1 MRQYWTICFSMRRHL
16 VFCAKNPAVTD
27 FKFIKRRYVMKEKIE
42 RYFKIKENNSTIQTE
57 IFAGLTAFFTMVY
70 LLFLVPNTLMSA
82 FPEAFNEAGEIVGSN
97 ILHNGLTADQMLVSL
112 TIAACVAAAIGTLI
126 TALRTGIPFA
136 QGPSLA
142 IATFITYTVCGEMGY
157 TYEQALAAVFL
168 SGIVFFILT
177 HFGLEHKIRKAIP
190 HNIKYAV
197 TAGIGLFI
205 AFMGMQ
211 KCHMVV
217 ADSHHLVRFVD
228 FVSLSDY
235 NTMST
240 ILCIVGLVL
249 IAVLHYKHIH
259 GAILI
264 GKIIVIIAA
273 VPLGLYHHGEINLF
287 KYDFGGILPTA
298 FKMDFAGLVDRG
310 GSLSLLPGIVAA
322 AAIVAT
328 LCIMDVIETMSTV
341 IATDHILDHR
351 VHHDE
356 TNEKIKKTFEADAAA
371 SLVGASLGI
380 TTVSTF
386 VESSAMAVEGG
397 RTGFS
402 GVVTAIL
409 FILAIFIAP
418 FASVIPSAATA
429 TTLIITGVF
438 MMAVVKQINFHDVE
452 EGLPAF
458 FTLAFIPLTYNL
470 INGVALG
477 LVMHTFINLFSGKGR
492 EVKKG
497 TYIMT
502 ALFVLIFV
510 FM

>member
-1 MRQYWTICFSMRRHL
+1 
-16 VFCAKNPAVTD
+16 
-27 FKFIKRRYVMKEKIE
+27 MKTKIE
-42 RYFKIKENNSTIQTE
+42 KFFKIKENNSSIQTE
-57 IFAGLTAFFTMVY
+57 IFSGLTAFFTMVY
-70 LLFLVPNTLMSA
+70 LLFLVPNTIMGA
-82 FPEAFNEAGEIVGSN
+82 FPEAFNEAGEMVGSYVLN
-97 ILHNGLTADQMLVSL
+97 NGLTADEMLVSL
-112 TIAACVAAAIGTLI
+112 TIAACVAAAISTLI
-126 TALRTGIPFA
+126 TALKTGLPFA

-157 TYEQALAAVFL
+157 TYEQALAAVFI

-177 HFGLEHKIRKAIP
+177 MFGLEHKIRKAIP

-217 ADSHHLVRFVD
+217 ADSHHLVKFVN
-228 FVSLSDY
+228 FAGFSDY

-240 ILCIVGLVL
+240 LLCLAGLVL
-249 IAVLHYKHIH
+249 IAVMHYKHIH

-264 GKIIVIIAA
+264 GKIIVILAA
-273 VPLGLYHHGEINLF
+273 IPLGLYHHGEINLF
-287 KYDFGGILPTA
+287 AYDFDVVIPTA
-298 FKMDFAGLVDRG
+298 FKMDFAGLFTRG
-310 GSLSLLPGIVAA
+310 GDFSLGAGLIITASIV
-322 AAIVAT
+322 VT
-328 LCIMDVIETMSTV
+328 LCIMNVFETMSTV

-351 VHHDE
+351 VHHE
-356 TNEKIKKTFEADAAA
+356 QTNEKIKKTLEADAIGTV
-371 SLVGASLGI
+371 VGASMGV

-386 VESSAMAVEGG
+386 VESTAMAVEGG

-402 GVVTAIL
+402 GVITSLL

-438 MMAVVKQINFHDVE
+438 MMTVVKQINFHDVE
-452 EGLPAF
+452 EALPAF
-458 FTLAFIPLTYNL
+458 FTMAFIPLTYSL
-470 INGVALG
+470 VNGIFLG
-477 LVMHTFINLFSGKGR
+477 LVTHTFINVFSGRWAK
-492 EVKKG
+492 VKRG

-502 ALFVLIFV
+502 ALFVLMFV
-510 FM
+510 IM

>member
-1 MRQYWTICFSMRRHL
+1 
-16 VFCAKNPAVTD
+16 
-27 FKFIKRRYVMKEKIE
+27 MKTKIE
-42 RYFKIKENNSTIQTE
+42 KFFKIKENNSSIQTE
-57 IFAGLTAFFTMVY
+57 IFSGLTAFFTMVY
-70 LLFLVPNTLMSA
+70 LLFLVPNTIMGA
-82 FPEAFNEAGEIVGSN
+82 FPEAFNEAGEMVGSYVLN
-97 ILHNGLTADQMLVSL
+97 NGLTADEMLVSL
-112 TIAACVAAAIGTLI
+112 TIAACVAAAISTLI
-126 TALRTGIPFA
+126 TALKTGLPFA

-157 TYEQALAAVFL
+157 TYEQALAAVFI

-177 HFGLEHKIRKAIP
+177 MFGLEHKIRKAIP

-217 ADSHHLVRFVD
+217 ADSHHLVKFVN
-228 FVSLSDY
+228 FAGFSDY

-240 ILCIVGLVL
+240 LLCLAGLVL
-249 IAVLHYKHIH
+249 IAVMHYKHIH

-264 GKIIVIIAA
+264 GKIIVILAA
-273 VPLGLYHHGEINLF
+273 IPLGLYHHGEINLF
-287 KYDFGGILPTA
+287 AYDFGVIIPTA
-298 FKMDFAGLVDRG
+298 FKMDFAGLFTRG
-310 GSLSLLPGIVAA
+310 GDFSLGAGLIITASIV
-322 AAIVAT
+322 VT
-328 LCIMDVIETMSTV
+328 LCIMNVFETMSTV

-351 VHHDE
+351 VHHEE
-356 TNEKIKKTFEADAAA
+356 TNEKIKKTLEADAIGTV
-371 SLVGASLGI
+371 VGASMGV

-386 VESSAMAVEGG
+386 VESTAMAVEGG

-402 GVVTAIL
+402 GVVTSLL

-438 MMAVVKQINFHDVE
+438 MMTVVKQINFHDVE
-452 EGLPAF
+452 EALPAF
-458 FTLAFIPLTYNL
+458 FTMAFIPLTYSL
-470 INGVALG
+470 VNGIFLG
-477 LVMHTFINLFSGKGR
+477 LVTHTFINVFSGRWAK
-492 EVKKG
+492 VKKG

-502 ALFVLIFV
+502 ALFVLMFV
-510 FM
+510 IM

>member
-1 MRQYWTICFSMRRHL
+1 
-16 VFCAKNPAVTD
+16 
-27 FKFIKRRYVMKEKIE
+27 MKTKIE
-42 RYFKIKENNSTIQTE
+42 KFFKIKENNSSIQTE
-57 IFAGLTAFFTMVY
+57 IFSGLTAFFTMVY
-70 LLFLVPNTLMSA
+70 LLFLVPNTIMGA
-82 FPEAFNEAGEIVGSN
+82 FPEAFNEAGEMVGSYVLN
-97 ILHNGLTADQMLVSL
+97 NGLTADEMLVSL
-112 TIAACVAAAIGTLI
+112 TIAACVAAAISTLI
-126 TALRTGIPFA
+126 TALKTGLPFA

-157 TYEQALAAVFL
+157 TYEQALAAVFI

-177 HFGLEHKIRKAIP
+177 MFGLEHKIRKAIP

-217 ADSHHLVRFVD
+217 ADSHHLVKFVN
-228 FVSLSDY
+228 FAGFSDY

-240 ILCIVGLVL
+240 LLCLAGLVL
-249 IAVLHYKHIH
+249 IAVMHYKHIH

-264 GKIIVIIAA
+264 GKIIVILAA
-273 VPLGLYHHGEINLF
+273 IPLGLYHHGEINLF
-287 KYDFGGILPTA
+287 AYDFDVIIPTA
-298 FKMDFAGLVDRG
+298 FKMDFAGLFTRG
-310 GSLSLLPGIVAA
+310 GDFSLGTGLIITASIV
-322 AAIVAT
+322 VT
-328 LCIMDVIETMSTV
+328 LCIMNVFETMSTV

-351 VHHDE
+351 VHHEE
-356 TNEKIKKTFEADAAA
+356 TNEKIKKTLEADAIGTV
-371 SLVGASLGI
+371 VGASMGV

-386 VESSAMAVEGG
+386 VESTAMAVEGG

-402 GVVTAIL
+402 GVITSLL

-438 MMAVVKQINFHDVE
+438 MMTVVKQINFHDVE
-452 EGLPAF
+452 EALPAF
-458 FTLAFIPLTYNL
+458 FTMAFIPLTYSL
-470 INGVALG
+470 VNGIFLG
-477 LVMHTFINLFSGKGR
+477 LVTHTFINVFSGRWAK
-492 EVKKG
+492 VKRG

-502 ALFVLIFV
+502 ALFVLMFV
-510 FM
+510 IM

>member
-1 MRQYWTICFSMRRHL
+1 
-16 VFCAKNPAVTD
+16 
-27 FKFIKRRYVMKEKIE
+27 MKTKIE
-42 RYFKIKENNSTIQTE
+42 KFFKIKENNSSIQTE
-57 IFAGLTAFFTMVY
+57 IFSGLTAFFTMVY
-70 LLFLVPNTLMSA
+70 LLFLVPNTIMGA
-82 FPEAFNEAGEIVGSN
+82 FPEAFNEAGEMVGSYVLN
-97 ILHNGLTADQMLVSL
+97 NGLTADEMLVSL
-112 TIAACVAAAIGTLI
+112 TIAACVAAAISTLI
-126 TALRTGIPFA
+126 TALKTGLPFA

-157 TYEQALAAVFL
+157 TYEQALAAVFI

-177 HFGLEHKIRKAIP
+177 MFGLEHKIRKAIP

-217 ADSHHLVRFVD
+217 ADSHHLVKFVN
-228 FVSLSDY
+228 FAGFSDY

-240 ILCIVGLVL
+240 LLCLAGLVL
-249 IAVLHYKHIH
+249 IAVMHYKHIH

-264 GKIIVIIAA
+264 GKIIVILAA
-273 VPLGLYHHGEINLF
+273 IPLGLYHHGEINLF
-287 KYDFGGILPTA
+287 AYDFDVIIPTA
-298 FKMDFAGLVDRG
+298 FKMDFAGLFTRG
-310 GSLSLLPGIVAA
+310 GDFSLGAGLIITASIV
-322 AAIVAT
+322 VT
-328 LCIMDVIETMSTV
+328 LCIMNVFETMSTV

-351 VHHDE
+351 VHHE
-356 TNEKIKKTFEADAAA
+356 QTNEKIKKTLEADAIGTV
-371 SLVGASLGI
+371 VGASMGV

-386 VESSAMAVEGG
+386 VESTAMAVEGG

-402 GVVTAIL
+402 GVITSLL

-438 MMAVVKQINFHDVE
+438 MMTVVKQINFHDVE
-452 EGLPAF
+452 EALPAF
-458 FTLAFIPLTYNL
+458 FTMAFIPLTYSL
-470 INGVALG
+470 VNGIFLG
-477 LVMHTFINLFSGKGR
+477 LVTHTFINVFSGRWAK
-492 EVKKG
+492 VKKG

-502 ALFVLIFV
+502 ALFVLMFV
-510 FM
+510 IM

>member
-1 MRQYWTICFSMRRHL
+1 
-16 VFCAKNPAVTD
+16 
-27 FKFIKRRYVMKEKIE
+27 MKTKIE
-42 RYFKIKENNSTIQTE
+42 KFFKIKENNSSIQTE
-57 IFAGLTAFFTMVY
+57 IFSGLTAFFTMVY
-70 LLFLVPNTLMSA
+70 LLFLVPNTIMGA
-82 FPEAFNEAGEIVGSN
+82 FPEAFNEAGEMVGSYVLN
-97 ILHNGLTADQMLVSL
+97 NGLTADEMLVSL
-112 TIAACVAAAIGTLI
+112 TIAACVAAAISTLI
-126 TALRTGIPFA
+126 TALKTGLPFA

-157 TYEQALAAVFL
+157 TYEQALAAVFI

-177 HFGLEHKIRKAIP
+177 MFGLEHKIRKAIP

-217 ADSHHLVRFVD
+217 ADSHHLVKFVN
-228 FVSLSDY
+228 FAGFSDY

-240 ILCIVGLVL
+240 LLCLAGLVL
-249 IAVLHYKHIH
+249 IAVMHYKHIH

-264 GKIIVIIAA
+264 GKIIVILAA
-273 VPLGLYHHGEINLF
+273 IPLGLYHHGEINLF
-287 KYDFGGILPTA
+287 AYDFDVIIPTA
-298 FKMDFAGLVDRG
+298 FKMDFAGLFTRG
-310 GSLSLLPGIVAA
+310 GDFSLGAGLIITASIV
-322 AAIVAT
+322 VT
-328 LCIMDVIETMSTV
+328 LCIMNVFETMSTV

-351 VHHDE
+351 VHHEE
-356 TNEKIKKTFEADAAA
+356 TNEKIKKTLEADAIGTV
-371 SLVGASLGI
+371 VGASMGV

-386 VESSAMAVEGG
+386 VESTAMAVEGG

-402 GVVTAIL
+402 GVITSLL

-438 MMAVVKQINFHDVE
+438 MMTVVKQINFHDVE
-452 EGLPAF
+452 EALPAF
-458 FTLAFIPLTYNL
+458 FTMAFIPLTYSL
-470 INGVALG
+470 VNGIFLG
-477 LVMHTFINLFSGKGR
+477 LVTHTFINVYSGRWAK
-492 EVKKG
+492 VKKG

-502 ALFVLIFV
+502 ALFVLMFV
-510 FM
+510 IM

>member
-1 MRQYWTICFSMRRHL
+1 
-16 VFCAKNPAVTD
+16 
-27 FKFIKRRYVMKEKIE
+27 MKTKIE
-42 RYFKIKENNSTIQTE
+42 KFFKIKENNSSIQTE
-57 IFAGLTAFFTMVY
+57 IFSGLTAFFTMVY
-70 LLFLVPNTLMSA
+70 LLFLVPNTIMGA
-82 FPEAFNEAGEIVGSN
+82 FPEAFNEAGEMVGSYVLN
-97 ILHNGLTADQMLVSL
+97 NGLTADEMLVSL
-112 TIAACVAAAIGTLI
+112 TIAACVAAAISTLI
-126 TALRTGIPFA
+126 TALKTGLPFA

-157 TYEQALAAVFL
+157 TYEQALAAVFI

-177 HFGLEHKIRKAIP
+177 MFGLEHKIRKAIP

-217 ADSHHLVRFVD
+217 ADSHHLVKFVN
-228 FVSLSDY
+228 FAGFSDY

-240 ILCIVGLVL
+240 LLCLAGLVL
-249 IAVLHYKHIH
+249 IAVMHYKHIH

-264 GKIIVIIAA
+264 GKIIVILAA
-273 VPLGLYHHGEINLF
+273 IPLGLYHHGEINLF
-287 KYDFGGILPTA
+287 AYDFGVIIPTA
-298 FKMDFAGLVDRG
+298 FKMDFAGLFTRG
-310 GSLSLLPGIVAA
+310 RDFSLRAGLIITASIV
-322 AAIVAT
+322 VT
-328 LCIMDVIETMSTV
+328 LCIMNVFETMSTV

-351 VHHDE
+351 VHHE
-356 TNEKIKKTFEADAAA
+356 QTNEKIKKTLEADAIGTV
-371 SLVGASLGI
+371 VGASMGV

-386 VESSAMAVEGG
+386 VESTAMAVEGG

-402 GVVTAIL
+402 GVITSLL

-438 MMAVVKQINFHDVE
+438 MMTVVKQINFHDVE
-452 EGLPAF
+452 EALPAF
-458 FTLAFIPLTYNL
+458 FTMAFIPLTYSL
-470 INGVALG
+470 VNGIFLG
-477 LVMHTFINLFSGKGR
+477 LVTHTFINVFSGRWAK
-492 EVKKG
+492 VKKG

-502 ALFVLIFV
+502 ALFVLMFV
-510 FM
+510 IM

>member
-1 MRQYWTICFSMRRHL
+1 
-16 VFCAKNPAVTD
+16 
-27 FKFIKRRYVMKEKIE
+27 MKTKIE
-42 RYFKIKENNSTIQTE
+42 KFFKIKENNSSIQTE
-57 IFAGLTAFFTMVY
+57 IFSGLTALFTMVY
-70 LLFLVPNTLMSA
+70 LLFLVPNTIMGA
-82 FPEAFNEAGEIVGSN
+82 FPEAFNEAGEMVGSYVLN
-97 ILHNGLTADQMLVSL
+97 NGLTADEMLVSL
-112 TIAACVAAAIGTLI
+112 TIAACVAAAISTLI
-126 TALRTGIPFA
+126 TALKTGLPFA

-157 TYEQALAAVFL
+157 TYEQALAAVFI

-177 HFGLEHKIRKAIP
+177 MFGLEHKIRKAIP

-217 ADSHHLVRFVD
+217 ADSHHLVKFVN
-228 FVSLSDY
+228 FAGFSDY

-240 ILCIVGLVL
+240 LLCLAGLVL
-249 IAVLHYKHIH
+249 IAVMHYKHIH

-264 GKIIVIIAA
+264 GKIIVILATI
-273 VPLGLYHHGEINLF
+273 PLGLYHHGEINLF
-287 KYDFGGILPTA
+287 AYDFDVIIPTA
-298 FKMDFAGLVDRG
+298 FKMDFAGLFTRG
-310 GSLSLLPGIVAA
+310 GDFSLGAGLIITASIV
-322 AAIVAT
+322 VT
-328 LCIMDVIETMSTV
+328 LCIMNVFETMSTV

-351 VHHDE
+351 VHHEE
-356 TNEKIKKTFEADAAA
+356 TNEKIKKTLEADAIGTV
-371 SLVGASLGI
+371 VGASMGV

-386 VESSAMAVEGG
+386 VESTAMAVEGG

-402 GVVTAIL
+402 GVITSLL

-438 MMAVVKQINFHDVE
+438 MMTVVKQINFHDVE
-452 EGLPAF
+452 EALPAF
-458 FTLAFIPLTYNL
+458 FTMAFIPLTYSL
-470 INGVALG
+470 VNGIFLG
-477 LVMHTFINLFSGKGR
+477 LVTHTFINVFSGRWAK
-492 EVKKG
+492 VKRG

-502 ALFVLIFV
+502 ALFVLMFV
-510 FM
+510 IM

>member
-1 MRQYWTICFSMRRHL
+1 MNT
-16 VFCAKNPAVTD
+16 
-27 FKFIKRRYVMKEKIE
+27 KIE
-42 RYFKIKENNSTIQTE
+42 KFFKIKENNSSIQTE
-57 IFAGLTAFFTMVY
+57 IFSGLTAFFTMVY
-70 LLFLVPNTLMSA
+70 LLFLVPNTIMGA
-82 FPEAFNEAGEIVGSN
+82 FPEAFNEAGEMVGSYVLN
-97 ILHNGLTADQMLVSL
+97 NGLTADEMLVSL
-112 TIAACVAAAIGTLI
+112 TIAACVAAAISTLI
-126 TALRTGIPFA
+126 TALKTGLPFA

-157 TYEQALAAVFL
+157 TYEQALAAVFI

-177 HFGLEHKIRKAIP
+177 MFGLEHKIRKAIP

-217 ADSHHLVRFVD
+217 ADSHHLVKFVN
-228 FVSLSDY
+228 FAGFSDY

-240 ILCIVGLVL
+240 LLCLAGLVL
-249 IAVLHYKHIH
+249 IAVMHYKHIH

-264 GKIIVIIAA
+264 GKIIVILAA
-273 VPLGLYHHGEINLF
+273 IPLGLYHHGEINLF
-287 KYDFGGILPTA
+287 AYDFDVIIPTA
-298 FKMDFAGLVDRG
+298 FKMDFAGLFTRG
-310 GSLSLLPGIVAA
+310 GDFSLGAGLIITASIV
-322 AAIVAT
+322 VT
-328 LCIMDVIETMSTV
+328 LCIMNVFETMSTV

-351 VHHDE
+351 VHHEE
-356 TNEKIKKTFEADAAA
+356 TNEKIKKTLEADAIGTV
-371 SLVGASLGI
+371 VGASMGV

-386 VESSAMAVEGG
+386 VESTAMAVEGG

-402 GVVTAIL
+402 GVITSLL

-438 MMAVVKQINFHDVE
+438 MMTVVKQINFHDVE
-452 EGLPAF
+452 EALPAF
-458 FTLAFIPLTYNL
+458 FTMAFIPLTYSL
-470 INGVALG
+470 VNGIFLG
-477 LVMHTFINLFSGKGR
+477 LVTHTFINVFSGRWAK
-492 EVKKG
+492 VKRG

-502 ALFVLIFV
+502 ALFVLMFV
-510 FM
+510 IM

>member
-1 MRQYWTICFSMRRHL
+1 
-16 VFCAKNPAVTD
+16 
-27 FKFIKRRYVMKEKIE
+27 MKTKIE
-42 RYFKIKENNSTIQTE
+42 KFFKIKENNSSIQTE
-57 IFAGLTAFFTMVY
+57 IFSGLTAFFTMVY
-70 LLFLVPNTLMSA
+70 LLFLVPNTIMGA
-82 FPEAFNEAGEIVGSN
+82 FPEAFNEAGEMVGSYVLN
-97 ILHNGLTADQMLVSL
+97 NGLTADEMLVSL
-112 TIAACVAAAIGTLI
+112 TIAACVAAAISTLI
-126 TALRTGIPFA
+126 TALKTGLPFA

-157 TYEQALAAVFL
+157 TYEQALAAVFI

-177 HFGLEHKIRKAIP
+177 MFGLEHKIRKAIP

-217 ADSHHLVRFVD
+217 ADSHHLVKFVN
-228 FVSLSDY
+228 FAGFSDY

-240 ILCIVGLVL
+240 LLCLAGLVL
-249 IAVLHYKHIH
+249 IAVMHYKHIH

-264 GKIIVIIAA
+264 GKIIVILAA
-273 VPLGLYHHGEINLF
+273 IPLGLYHHGEINLF
-287 KYDFGGILPTA
+287 AYDFDVIIPTA
-298 FKMDFAGLVDRG
+298 FKMDFAGLFTRG
-310 GSLSLLPGIVAA
+310 GDFSLGAGLIITASIV
-322 AAIVAT
+322 VT
-328 LCIMDVIETMSTV
+328 LCIMNVFETMSTV

-351 VHHDE
+351 VHHEE
-356 TNEKIKKTFEADAAA
+356 TNEKIKKTLEADAIGTV
-371 SLVGASLGI
+371 VGASMGV

-386 VESSAMAVEGG
+386 VESTAMAVEGG

-402 GVVTAIL
+402 GVITSLL

-438 MMAVVKQINFHDVE
+438 MMTVVKQINFHDVE
-452 EGLPAF
+452 EALPAF
-458 FTLAFIPLTYNL
+458 FTMAFIPLTYSL
-470 INGVALG
+470 VNGIFLG
-477 LVMHTFINLFSGKGR
+477 LVTHTFINVFSGRWAK
-492 EVKKG
+492 VKKG

-502 ALFVLIFV
+502 ALFVLMFV
-510 FM
+510 IM

>member
-1 MRQYWTICFSMRRHL
+1 
-16 VFCAKNPAVTD
+16 
-27 FKFIKRRYVMKEKIE
+27 MKTKIE
-42 RYFKIKENNSTIQTE
+42 KFFKIKENNSSIQTE
-57 IFAGLTAFFTMVY
+57 IFSGLTAFFTMVY
-70 LLFLVPNTLMSA
+70 LLFLVPNTIMGA
-82 FPEAFNEAGEIVGSN
+82 FPEAFNEAGEMVGSYVLN
-97 ILHNGLTADQMLVSL
+97 NGLTADEMLVSL
-112 TIAACVAAAIGTLI
+112 TIAACVAAAISTLI
-126 TALRTGIPFA
+126 TALKTGLPFA

-157 TYEQALAAVFL
+157 TYEQALAAVFI

-177 HFGLEHKIRKAIP
+177 MFGLEHKIRKAIP

-217 ADSHHLVRFVD
+217 ADSHHLVKFVN
-228 FVSLSDY
+228 FAGFSDY

-240 ILCIVGLVL
+240 LLCLAGLVL
-249 IAVLHYKHIH
+249 IAVMHYKHIH

-264 GKIIVIIAA
+264 GKIIVILAA
-273 VPLGLYHHGEINLF
+273 IPLGLYHHGEINLF
-287 KYDFGGILPTA
+287 AYDFDVIIPTA
-298 FKMDFAGLVDRG
+298 FKIDFAGLFTRG
-310 GSLSLLPGIVAA
+310 GDFSLGAGLIITASIV
-322 AAIVAT
+322 VT
-328 LCIMDVIETMSTV
+328 LCIMNVFETMSTV

-351 VHHDE
+351 VHHE
-356 TNEKIKKTFEADAAA
+356 QTNEKIKKTLEADAIGTV
-371 SLVGASLGI
+371 VGASMGV

-386 VESSAMAVEGG
+386 VESTAMAVEGG

-402 GVVTAIL
+402 GVITSLL

-438 MMAVVKQINFHDVE
+438 MMTVVKQINFHDVE
-452 EGLPAF
+452 EALPAF
-458 FTLAFIPLTYNL
+458 FTMAFIPLTYSL
-470 INGVALG
+470 VNGIFLG
-477 LVMHTFINLFSGKGR
+477 LVTHTFINVFSGRWAK
-492 EVKKG
+492 VKKG

-502 ALFVLIFV
+502 ALFVLMFV
-510 FM
+510 IM

>member
-1 MRQYWTICFSMRRHL
+1 
-16 VFCAKNPAVTD
+16 
-27 FKFIKRRYVMKEKIE
+27 MKTKIE
-42 RYFKIKENNSTIQTE
+42 KFFKIKENNSSIQTE
-57 IFAGLTAFFTMVY
+57 IFSGLTAFFTMVY
-70 LLFLVPNTLMSA
+70 LLFLVPNTIMGA
-82 FPEAFNEAGEIVGSN
+82 FPEAFNEAGEMVGSYVLN
-97 ILHNGLTADQMLVSL
+97 NGLTADEMLVSL
-112 TIAACVAAAIGTLI
+112 TIAACVAAAISTLI
-126 TALRTGIPFA
+126 TALKTGLPFA

-157 TYEQALAAVFL
+157 TYEQALAAVFI

-177 HFGLEHKIRKAIP
+177 MFGLEHKIRKAIP

-217 ADSHHLVRFVD
+217 ADSHHLVKFVN
-228 FVSLSDY
+228 FAGFSDY

-240 ILCIVGLVL
+240 LLCLAGLVL
-249 IAVLHYKHIH
+249 IAVMHYKHIH

-264 GKIIVIIAA
+264 GKIIVILAA
-273 VPLGLYHHGEINLF
+273 IPLGLYHHGEINLF
-287 KYDFGGILPTA
+287 AYDFDVIIPTA
-298 FKMDFAGLVDRG
+298 FKMDFAGLFTRG
-310 GSLSLLPGIVAA
+310 GDFSLGGGLIITASIV
-322 AAIVAT
+322 VT
-328 LCIMDVIETMSTV
+328 LCIMNVFETMSTV

-351 VHHDE
+351 VHHE
-356 TNEKIKKTFEADAAA
+356 QTNEKIKKTLEADAIGTV
-371 SLVGASLGI
+371 VGASMGV

-386 VESSAMAVEGG
+386 VESTAMAVEGG

-402 GVVTAIL
+402 GVITSLL

-438 MMAVVKQINFHDVE
+438 MMTVVKQINFHDVE
-452 EGLPAF
+452 EALPAF
-458 FTLAFIPLTYNL
+458 FTMAFIPLTYSL
-470 INGVALG
+470 VNGIFLG
-477 LVMHTFINLFSGKGR
+477 LVTHTFINVFSGRWAK
-492 EVKKG
+492 VKRG

-502 ALFVLIFV
+502 ALFVLMFV
-510 FM
+510 IM

>member
-1 MRQYWTICFSMRRHL
+1 
-16 VFCAKNPAVTD
+16 
-27 FKFIKRRYVMKEKIE
+27 MKTAIEK
-42 RYFKIKENNSTIQTE
+42 YFKIKENNSSIQTE
-57 IFAGLTAFFTMVY
+57 IFSGLTAFFTMVY
-70 LLFLVPNTLMSA
+70 LLFLVPNTLMGA
-82 FPEAFNEAGEIVGSN
+82 FPEAFNEAGEMVGSYV
-97 ILHNGLTADQMLVSL
+97 LSNGLTADEMLVSL
-112 TIAACVAAAIGTLI
+112 TIAACIAAAVSTLI
-126 TALRTGIPFA
+126 TALRTGLPFA

-157 TYEQALAAVFL
+157 TYEQALAAVFI

-177 HFGLEHKIRKAIP
+177 FFGLEHRIRKAIP

-217 ADSHHLVRFVD
+217 ADSHHLVKFVN
-228 FVSLSDY
+228 FAGFSDY

-240 ILCIVGLVL
+240 ILCLAGLVL

-264 GKIIVIIAA
+264 GKIVVIIAA
-273 VPLGLYHHGEINLF
+273 IPLGLFHAGEINLF
-287 KYDFGGILPTA
+287 AYDFGVILPTA
-298 FKMDFAGLVDRG
+298 FKMDFAGFFTHG
-310 GSLSLLPGIVAA
+310 GNFGLTGGVIAA
-322 AAIVAT
+322 AAIIMT
-328 LCIMDVIETMSTV
+328 LCIMDVFETMSTV
-341 IATDHILDHR
+341 IATDHILDHK
-351 VHHDE
+351 VHHE
-356 TNEKIKKTFEADAAA
+356 KTNVKIKKTLEADAIGTV
-371 SLVGASLGI
+371 VGASMGV

-386 VESSAMAVEGG
+386 VESTAMAVEGG

-402 GVVTAIL
+402 GVVTSIL

-438 MMAVVKQINFHDVE
+438 MMSVVKQINFHDVE

-458 FTLAFIPLTYNL
+458 FTLAFIPLTYSL
-470 INGVALG
+470 INGIFLG
-477 LVMHTFINLFSGKGR
+477 LVTHTFINVFSGKWKN
-492 EVKKG
+492 VKFG
-497 TYIMT
+497 TYLMT
-502 ALFVLIFV
+502 LLFVLIFV

>member
-1 MRQYWTICFSMRRHL
+1 
-16 VFCAKNPAVTD
+16 
-27 FKFIKRRYVMKEKIE
+27 MKTKIE
-42 RYFKIKENNSTIQTE
+42 KFFKIKENNSSIQTE
-57 IFAGLTAFFTMVY
+57 IFSGLTAFFTMVY
-70 LLFLVPNTLMSA
+70 LLFLVPNTIMGA
-82 FPEAFNEAGEIVGSN
+82 FPEAFNEAGEMVGSYVLN
-97 ILHNGLTADQMLVSL
+97 NGLTADEMLVSL
-112 TIAACVAAAIGTLI
+112 TIAACVAAAISTLI
-126 TALRTGIPFA
+126 TALKTGLPFA

-157 TYEQALAAVFL
+157 TYEQALAAVFI

-177 HFGLEHKIRKAIP
+177 MFGLEHKIRKAIP

-217 ADSHHLVRFVD
+217 ADSHHLVKFVN
-228 FVSLSDY
+228 FAGFSDY

-240 ILCIVGLVL
+240 LLCLAGLVL
-249 IAVLHYKHIH
+249 IAVMHYKHIH

-264 GKIIVIIAA
+264 GKIIVILAA
-273 VPLGLYHHGEINLF
+273 IPLGLYHHGEINLF
-287 KYDFGGILPTA
+287 AYDFDVIIPTA
-298 FKMDFAGLVDRG
+298 FKMDFAGLFTRG
-310 GSLSLLPGIVAA
+310 GDFSLGGGLIITASIV
-322 AAIVAT
+322 VT
-328 LCIMDVIETMSTV
+328 LCIMNVFETMSTV

-351 VHHDE
+351 VHHEE
-356 TNEKIKKTFEADAAA
+356 TNEKIKKTLEADAIGTV
-371 SLVGASLGI
+371 VGASMGV

-386 VESSAMAVEGG
+386 VESTAMAVEGG

-402 GVVTAIL
+402 GVITSLL

-438 MMAVVKQINFHDVE
+438 MMTVVKQINFHDVE
-452 EGLPAF
+452 EALPAF
-458 FTLAFIPLTYNL
+458 FTMAFIPLTYSL
-470 INGVALG
+470 VNGIFLG
-477 LVMHTFINLFSGKGR
+477 LVTHTFINVFSGRWAK
-492 EVKKG
+492 VKRG

-502 ALFVLIFV
+502 ALFVLMFV
-510 FM
+510 IM

>member
-1 MRQYWTICFSMRRHL
+1 
-16 VFCAKNPAVTD
+16 
-27 FKFIKRRYVMKEKIE
+27 MKTKIE
-42 RYFKIKENNSTIQTE
+42 KFFKIKENNSSIQTE
-57 IFAGLTAFFTMVY
+57 IFSGLTAFFTMVY
-70 LLFLVPNTLMSA
+70 LLFLVPNTIMGA
-82 FPEAFNEAGEIVGSN
+82 FPEAFNEAGEMVGSYVLN
-97 ILHNGLTADQMLVSL
+97 NGLTADEMLVSL
-112 TIAACVAAAIGTLI
+112 TIAACVAAAISTLI
-126 TALRTGIPFA
+126 TALKTGLPFA

-157 TYEQALAAVFL
+157 TYEQALAAVFI

-177 HFGLEHKIRKAIP
+177 MFGLEHKIRKAIP

-217 ADSHHLVRFVD
+217 ADSHHLVKFVN
-228 FVSLSDY
+228 FAGFSDY

-240 ILCIVGLVL
+240 LLCLAGLVL
-249 IAVLHYKHIH
+249 IAVMHYKHIH

-264 GKIIVIIAA
+264 GKIIVILAA
-273 VPLGLYHHGEINLF
+273 IPLGLYHHGEINLF
-287 KYDFGGILPTA
+287 AYDFDVIIPTA
-298 FKMDFAGLVDRG
+298 FKMDFAGLFTRG
-310 GSLSLLPGIVAA
+310 GDFSLCAGLIITASIV
-322 AAIVAT
+322 VT
-328 LCIMDVIETMSTV
+328 LCIMNVFETMSTV

-351 VHHDE
+351 VHHEE
-356 TNEKIKKTFEADAAA
+356 TNEKIKKTLEADAIGTV
-371 SLVGASLGI
+371 VGASMGV

-386 VESSAMAVEGG
+386 VESTAMAVEGG

-402 GVVTAIL
+402 GVITSLL

-438 MMAVVKQINFHDVE
+438 MMTVVKQINFHDVE
-452 EGLPAF
+452 EALPAF
-458 FTLAFIPLTYNL
+458 FTMAFIPLTYSL
-470 INGVALG
+470 VNGIFLG
-477 LVMHTFINLFSGKGR
+477 LVTHTFINVFSGRWAK
-492 EVKKG
+492 VKRG

-502 ALFVLIFV
+502 ALFVLMFV
-510 FM
+510 IM

>member
-1 MRQYWTICFSMRRHL
+1 
-16 VFCAKNPAVTD
+16 
-27 FKFIKRRYVMKEKIE
+27 MKTKIE
-42 RYFKIKENNSTIQTE
+42 KFFKIKENNSSIQTE
-57 IFAGLTAFFTMVY
+57 IFSGLPAFFTMVY
-70 LLFLVPNTLMSA
+70 LLFLVPNTIMGA
-82 FPEAFNEAGEIVGSN
+82 FPEAFNEAGEMVGSYVLN
-97 ILHNGLTADQMLVSL
+97 NGLTADEMLVSL
-112 TIAACVAAAIGTLI
+112 TIAACVAAAISTLI
-126 TALRTGIPFA
+126 TALKTGLPFA

-157 TYEQALAAVFL
+157 TYEQALAAVFI

-177 HFGLEHKIRKAIP
+177 MFGLEHKIRKAIP

-217 ADSHHLVRFVD
+217 ADSHHLVKFVN
-228 FVSLSDY
+228 FAGFSDY

-240 ILCIVGLVL
+240 LLCLAGLVL
-249 IAVLHYKHIH
+249 IAVMHYKHIH

-264 GKIIVIIAA
+264 GKIIVILAA
-273 VPLGLYHHGEINLF
+273 IPLGLYHHGEINLF
-287 KYDFGGILPTA
+287 AYDFGVIIPTA
-298 FKMDFAGLVDRG
+298 FKMDFAGLFTRG
-310 GSLSLLPGIVAA
+310 GDFSLGAGLIITASIV
-322 AAIVAT
+322 VT
-328 LCIMDVIETMSTV
+328 LCIMNVFETMSTV

-351 VHHDE
+351 VHHEE
-356 TNEKIKKTFEADAAA
+356 TNEKIKKTLEADAIGTV
-371 SLVGASLGI
+371 VGASMGV

-386 VESSAMAVEGG
+386 VESTAMAVEGG

-402 GVVTAIL
+402 GVITSLL

-438 MMAVVKQINFHDVE
+438 MMTVVKQINFHDVE
-452 EGLPAF
+452 EALPAF
-458 FTLAFIPLTYNL
+458 FTMAFIPLTYSL
-470 INGVALG
+470 VNGIFLG
-477 LVMHTFINLFSGKGR
+477 LVTHTFINVFSGRWAK
-492 EVKKG
+492 VKKG

-502 ALFVLIFV
+502 ALFVLMFV
-510 FM
+510 IM

>member
-1 MRQYWTICFSMRRHL
+1 
-16 VFCAKNPAVTD
+16 
-27 FKFIKRRYVMKEKIE
+27 MKTKIE
-42 RYFKIKENNSTIQTE
+42 KFFKIKENNSSIQTE
-57 IFAGLTAFFTMVY
+57 IFSGLTAFFTMVY
-70 LLFLVPNTLMSA
+70 LLFLVPNTIMGA
-82 FPEAFNEAGEIVGSN
+82 FPEAFNEAGEMVGSYVLN
-97 ILHNGLTADQMLVSL
+97 NGLTADEMLVSL
-112 TIAACVAAAIGTLI
+112 TIAACVAAAISTLI
-126 TALRTGIPFA
+126 TALKTGLPFA

-157 TYEQALAAVFL
+157 TYEQALAAVFI

-177 HFGLEHKIRKAIP
+177 MFGLEHKIRKAIP

-217 ADSHHLVRFVD
+217 ADSHHLVKFVN
-228 FVSLSDY
+228 FAGFSDY

-240 ILCIVGLVL
+240 LLCLAGLVL
-249 IAVLHYKHIH
+249 IAVMHYKHIH

-264 GKIIVIIAA
+264 GKIIVILAA
-273 VPLGLYHHGEINLF
+273 IPLGLYHHGEINLF
-287 KYDFGGILPTA
+287 AYDFDVIIPTA
-298 FKMDFAGLVDRG
+298 FKMDFAGLFTRG
-310 GSLSLLPGIVAA
+310 GDFSLGAGLIITASIV
-322 AAIVAT
+322 VT
-328 LCIMDVIETMSTV
+328 LCIMNVFETMSTV

-351 VHHDE
+351 VHHEE
-356 TNEKIKKTFEADAAA
+356 TNEKIKKTLEADAIGTV
-371 SLVGASLGI
+371 VGASMGV

-386 VESSAMAVEGG
+386 VESTAMAVEGG

-402 GVVTAIL
+402 GVITSLL

-438 MMAVVKQINFHDVE
+438 MMTVVKQINFHDVDE
-452 EGLPAF
+452 ALPAF
-458 FTLAFIPLTYNL
+458 FTMAFIPLTYSL
-470 INGVALG
+470 VNGIFLG
-477 LVMHTFINLFSGKGR
+477 LVTHTFINVFSGRWAK
-492 EVKKG
+492 VKRG

-502 ALFVLIFV
+502 ALFVLMFV
-510 FM
+510 IM

>member
-1 MRQYWTICFSMRRHL
+1 
-16 VFCAKNPAVTD
+16 
-27 FKFIKRRYVMKEKIE
+27 MKTKIE
-42 RYFKIKENNSTIQTE
+42 KFFKIKENNSSIQTE
-57 IFAGLTAFFTMVY
+57 IFSGLTAFFTMVY
-70 LLFLVPNTLMSA
+70 LLFLVPNTIMGA
-82 FPEAFNEAGEIVGSN
+82 FPEAFNEAGEMVGSYVLN
-97 ILHNGLTADQMLVSL
+97 NGLTADEMLVSL
-112 TIAACVAAAIGTLI
+112 TIAACVAAAISTLI
-126 TALRTGIPFA
+126 TALKTGLPFA

-157 TYEQALAAVFL
+157 TYEQALAAVFI

-177 HFGLEHKIRKAIP
+177 MFGLEHKIRKAIP

-217 ADSHHLVRFVD
+217 ADSHHLVKFVN
-228 FVSLSDY
+228 FAGFSDY

-240 ILCIVGLVL
+240 LLCLAGLVL
-249 IAVLHYKHIH
+249 IAVMHYKHIH

-264 GKIIVIIAA
+264 GKIIVILAA
-273 VPLGLYHHGEINLF
+273 IPLGLYHHGEINLF
-287 KYDFGGILPTA
+287 AYDFDVIIPTA
-298 FKMDFAGLVDRG
+298 FKMDFAGLFTRG
-310 GSLSLLPGIVAA
+310 GDFSLGAGLIITASIV
-322 AAIVAT
+322 VT
-328 LCIMDVIETMSTV
+328 LCIMNVFETMSTV

-351 VHHDE
+351 VHHEE
-356 TNEKIKKTFEADAAA
+356 TNEKIKKTLEADAIGTV
-371 SLVGASLGI
+371 VGASMGV

-386 VESSAMAVEGG
+386 VESTAMAVEGG

-402 GVVTAIL
+402 GVITSLL

-438 MMAVVKQINFHDVE
+438 MMTVVKQINFHDVE
-452 EGLPAF
+452 EALPAF
-458 FTLAFIPLTYNL
+458 FTMAFIPLTYSL
-470 INGVALG
+470 VNGIFLG
-477 LVMHTFINLFSGKGR
+477 LVTHTFINVFSGRWAK
-492 EVKKG
+492 VKRG

-502 ALFVLIFV
+502 ALFVLMFV
-510 FM
+510 IM

>member
-1 MRQYWTICFSMRRHL
+1 
-16 VFCAKNPAVTD
+16 
-27 FKFIKRRYVMKEKIE
+27 MKTKIE
-42 RYFKIKENNSTIQTE
+42 KFFKIKENNSSIQTE
-57 IFAGLTAFFTMVY
+57 IFSGLTAFFTMVY
-70 LLFLVPNTLMSA
+70 LLFLVPNTIMGT
-82 FPEAFNEAGEIVGSN
+82 FPEAFNEAGEMVGSYVLN
-97 ILHNGLTADQMLVSL
+97 NGLTADEMLVSL
-112 TIAACVAAAIGTLI
+112 TIAACVAAAISTLI
-126 TALRTGIPFA
+126 TALKTGLPFA

-157 TYEQALAAVFL
+157 TYEQALAAVFI

-177 HFGLEHKIRKAIP
+177 MFGLEHKIRKAIP

-217 ADSHHLVRFVD
+217 ADSHHLVKFVN
-228 FVSLSDY
+228 FAGFSDY

-240 ILCIVGLVL
+240 LLCLAGLVL
-249 IAVLHYKHIH
+249 IAVMHYKHIH

-264 GKIIVIIAA
+264 GKIIVILAA
-273 VPLGLYHHGEINLF
+273 IPLGLYHHGEINLF
-287 KYDFGGILPTA
+287 AYDIGVIIPTA
-298 FKMDFAGLVDRG
+298 FKMDFAGLFTRG
-310 GSLSLLPGIVAA
+310 GDFSLGAGLIITASIV
-322 AAIVAT
+322 VT
-328 LCIMDVIETMSTV
+328 LCIMNVFETMSTV

-351 VHHDE
+351 VHHEE
-356 TNEKIKKTFEADAAA
+356 TNEKIKKTLEADAIGTV
-371 SLVGASLGI
+371 VGASMGV

-386 VESSAMAVEGG
+386 VESTAMAVEGG

-402 GVVTAIL
+402 GVITSLL

-438 MMAVVKQINFHDVE
+438 MMTVVKQINFHDVE
-452 EGLPAF
+452 EALPAF
-458 FTLAFIPLTYNL
+458 FTMAFIPLTYSL
-470 INGVALG
+470 VNGIFLG
-477 LVMHTFINLFSGKGR
+477 LVTHTFINVFSGRWAK
-492 EVKKG
+492 VKKG

-502 ALFVLIFV
+502 ALFVLMFV
-510 FM
+510 IM